1 MSVQLTAAFRVTK
14 EIIFISF
21 ISVSSPNFRINVFE
35 FKFRISLFKIF
46 LGNTI
51 LSVYGSLTKVHRINV
66 FEFSFWIS
74 LFRIILGN
82 TILSLYGSL
91 TKVQR
96 IKVFEF
102 NFWISLFRIILGNT
116 ILSEIFEIRVVY
128 LYKRLY
134 IMCRF
139 DNMSTLSGR

>member
-1 MSVQLTAAFRVTK
+1 MRKMSVQLTAAFRVTK

-51 LSVYGSLTKVHRINV
+51 LSVYGSLT
-66 FEFSFWIS
+66 E
-74 LFRIILGN
+74 
-82 TILSLYGSL
+82 
-91 TKVQR
+91 VQR